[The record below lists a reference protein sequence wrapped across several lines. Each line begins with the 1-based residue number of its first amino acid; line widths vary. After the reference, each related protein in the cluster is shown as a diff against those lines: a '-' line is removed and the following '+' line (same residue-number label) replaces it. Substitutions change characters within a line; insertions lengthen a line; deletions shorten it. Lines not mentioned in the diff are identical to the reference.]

1 MSRIN
6 PSGAH
11 VLRVASEDEINAI
24 KLGRI
29 PSFTDVPEAETT
41 DIRLLRTPP
50 PIEVPKYAGDIQD
63 PSHHPPLVLPFQ
75 TDDVRHFAVDVGGSL
90 VKIVYLE
97 PRAYDPDDICSSRPP
112 HTAATRAESQSRS
125 QSRGRGRACRWRLVR
140 GEDGR
145 PKVVCDTGG
154 HLQFVKFESART
166 DIWAKFIKE
175 NHFLGG
181 SRGIVHGTG
190 GGIFKYKKIFEED
203 LGVKVVKHD
212 EMESLVSGSVF
223 LLNHIRSGDEV
234 FTYEHDRKVFLDA
247 PPSFPFILVSI
258 GSGVSIIRVDSETSF
273 RRIGGSSIGGGTFW
287 GLCKLLTGCES
298 FDEALALTLKGD
310 HTKTDML
317 VRDIYGSSYTGAG
330 LDSDLIASS
339 FGKVLYTKD
348 SDLCK
353 LTKADMARS
362 LLLAVCYNVA
372 QIAYLTAEKEEGVD
386 QVFFC
391 GYFLRDHPVTLK
403 CISMTL
409 KFWSQEK
416 MRVSF

>member
-75 TDDVRHFAVDVGGSL
+75 TDEVRHFAVDVGGSL

-97 PRAYDPDDICSSRPP
+97 PRAYDPNDICSSRP
-112 HTAATRAESQSRS
+112 TQTVATRTHSRM
-125 QSRGRGRACRWRLVR
+125 GRDREHACRWRRVR
-140 GEDGR
+140 GADGR

-166 DIWAKFIKE
+166 DIWSKFIKG

-190 GGIFKYKKIFEED
+190 GGIFKYKKIFEEE

-212 EMESLVSGSVF
+212 EMASLVAGSVF

-234 FTYEHDRKVFLDA
+234 FTYEDDRKVYLDEVCQFLHA
-247 PPSFPFILVSI
+247 PCLFSL
-258 GSGVSIIRVDSETSF
+258 F
-273 RRIGGSSIGGGTFW
+273 RS
-287 GLCKLLTGCES
+287 
-298 FDEALALTLKGD
+298 
-310 HTKTDML
+310 
-317 VRDIYGSSYTGAG
+317 V
-330 LDSDLIASS
+330 
-339 FGKVLYTKD
+339 
-348 SDLCK
+348 
-353 LTKADMARS
+353 
-362 LLLAVCYNVA
+362 
-372 QIAYLTAEKEEGVD
+372 
-386 QVFFC
+386 
-391 GYFLRDHPVTLK
+391 
-403 CISMTL
+403 
-409 KFWSQEK
+409 
-416 MRVSF
+416 